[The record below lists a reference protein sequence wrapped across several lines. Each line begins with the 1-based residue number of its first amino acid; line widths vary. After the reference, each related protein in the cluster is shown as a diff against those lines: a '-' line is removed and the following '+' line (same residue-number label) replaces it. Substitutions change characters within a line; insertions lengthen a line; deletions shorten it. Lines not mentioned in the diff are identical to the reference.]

1 MKRKSRQI
9 VGVQLPCGAKA
20 QSLNIIIRI
29 ASPNIAEQ
37 VLTFYGWY
45 NQISSMKASA
55 SGCEMHLHHLI
66 YVCFR
71 FTHAAKQ
78 NILRLWSC
86 KFGLLITV
94 YEFFNNWLWLN
105 TIATQLSLNIII
117 RIAEQVL
124 TFYGRYNQISSMKA
138 SGGCVRCTCITW
150 STFSLGLHTRPNKIF
165 YVCEVPS

>member
-71 FTHAAKQ
+71 STHAAKQ
-78 NILRLWSC
+78 NILRLWSS
-86 KFGLLITV
+86 KFSILITDYS
-94 YEFFNNWLWLN
+94 YEFFNNRLWLDTLHIKSRCSYGN
-105 TIATQLSLNIII
+105 SALFLQRSQSISLD
-117 RIAEQVL
+117 
-124 TFYGRYNQISSMKA
+124 
-138 SGGCVRCTCITW
+138 
-150 STFSLGLHTRPNKIF
+150 F
-165 YVCEVPS
+165 YVLKKSQNGKCSS

>member
-45 NQISSMKASA
+45 NQISSMKASG
-55 SGCEMHLHHLI
+55 GCEMHLHHLI

-71 FTHAAKQ
+71 STRGQTKYFTFVKLQVRHTDYSLWIFQQSTLVKYRSRAFKSRGSYGNSALFLQ
-78 NILRLWSC
+78 RSQYILTKLRFLCTKEDSKWQVQ
-86 KFGLLITV
+86 LLTRSSI
-94 YEFFNNWLWLN
+94 FFKW
-105 TIATQLSLNIII
+105 
-117 RIAEQVL
+117 
-124 TFYGRYNQISSMKA
+124 
-138 SGGCVRCTCITW
+138 
-150 STFSLGLHTRPNKIF
+150 P
-165 YVCEVPS
+165 

>member
-45 NQISSMKASA
+45 NQISSMKASG
-55 SGCEMHLHHLI
+55 GCEMHLHHLI

-71 FTHAAKQ
+71 STHAAKQ
-78 NILRLWSC
+78 DILRLWSC
-86 KFGLLITV
+86 KLDILH
-94 YEFFNNWLWLN
+94 FFMKFVSWADSSYIQYFQSQFSMSKIN
-105 TIATQLSLNIII
+105 
-117 RIAEQVL
+117 RK
-124 TFYGRYNQISSMKA
+124 ISKKNF
-138 SGGCVRCTCITW
+138 IQE
-150 STFSLGLHTRPNKIF
+150 
-165 YVCEVPS
+165 Y